1 MWCFIK
7 TFKEIRYE
15 INMYEYNEC
24 SYPATNDI
32 KNSCL
37 VIILFDLNMR
47 ESYEE
52 IMTWSNFIQ
61 NTCGYENKVV
71 LLGNYQNSQSF
82 LTEESDIEDIKNK
95 SEYLSDYREV
105 GNLSKEEINKM
116 LDTLILDA
124 YNEAEIKAKN
134 DPNSRNSGMGKSLDC
149 FIY

>member
-7 TFKEIRYE
+7 TFKEVRYE
-15 INMYEYNEC
+15 INMYEYSEC
-24 SYPATNDI
+24 SHLATNDI

-61 NTCGYENKVV
+61 NTGYENKVV
-71 LLGNYQNSQSF
+71 LLGNYQNSQAF

-134 DPNSRNSGMGKSLDC
+134 DPSCRNSGMGKSLDC
-149 FIY
+149 LIY